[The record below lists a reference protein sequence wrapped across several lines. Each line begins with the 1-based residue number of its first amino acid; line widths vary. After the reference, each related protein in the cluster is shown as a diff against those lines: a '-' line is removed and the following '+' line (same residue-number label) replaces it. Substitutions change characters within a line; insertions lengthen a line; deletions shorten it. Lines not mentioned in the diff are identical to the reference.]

1 MLCELSKFL
10 SVLVFQTL
18 NKMVL
23 RRGALRYWP
32 GEGLEPIKNECPFL
46 GYPAECCVRDPL
58 PGLQGP
64 KISSIKTDA
73 ICPPVDGRFDSPFL
87 FFDEVWRE
95 PWNRF
100 PPPSCITDPGNPC
113 CVDLGLVAS
122 PQVPAYGSQNDDTVR
137 DASLIS
143 PSIGANG
150 VVVGQE
156 GDQSQAEGESS
167 TENRLPIQGEPPSSS
182 TWSQIPV
189 QGDSFLNENQ
199 GSVTGD
205 SSSTWSPQP
214 AQGDSSSTG
223 GQLPD

>member
-87 FFDEVWRE
+87 FFDEV
-95 PWNRF
+95 
-100 PPPSCITDPGNPC
+100 
-113 CVDLGLVAS
+113 
-122 PQVPAYGSQNDDTVR
+122 
-137 DASLIS
+137 
-143 PSIGANG
+143 
-150 VVVGQE
+150 
-156 GDQSQAEGESS
+156 
-167 TENRLPIQGEPPSSS
+167 
-182 TWSQIPV
+182 
-189 QGDSFLNENQ
+189 
-199 GSVTGD
+199 
-205 SSSTWSPQP
+205 
-214 AQGDSSSTG
+214 
-223 GQLPD
+223 